1 MQVKLV
7 SETVVVLDEGTL
19 DGAHG
24 ESTMQPDDLIAY
36 CARVSSPKNQTNLST
51 APRLIRYLIDHKHW
65 SPFEMAS
72 MCVEITTS
80 RAIAQQILRHRSF
93 SFQEFS
99 QRYAEATEFEPIE
112 LRRQGATNRQGGEEV
127 FDPVIHDRNGSEL
140 PASEVI
146 ARHTAWGEHVYKQL
160 IQAGVAKECARF
172 ILPLTT
178 QTRLYMHG
186 TVRSWIHYLEQRL
199 DSHAQKEHRLIAEEI
214 KKIFCEVYPNTAAA
228 LNNFLPEGEVM

>member
-1 MQVKLV
+1 MQVNLISYSAIPMSV
-7 SETVVVLDEGTL
+7 PGIFSGD
-19 DGAHG
+19 
-24 ESTMQPDDLIAY
+24 QLIAY
-36 CARVSSPKNQTNLST
+36 CARVSSPQNQTKHET
-51 APRLIRYLIDHKHW
+51 APRLIRYLIDHGHW

-99 QRYAEATEFEPIE
+99 QRYATATEFEPIE

-127 FDPVIHDRNGSEL
+127 FDPGLVTNQGTDCLASDAIDRIL
-140 PASEVI
+140 YAS
-146 ARHTAWGEHVYKQL
+146 ASLYKDL
-160 IQAGVAKECARF
+160 VEAGVAKECARF

-178 QTRLYMHG
+178 QTRLYMNG
-186 TVRSWIHYLEQRL
+186 TVRSWIHYLQQRL

-214 KKIFCEVYPNTAAA
+214 KRIFCEVYPDTASA
-228 LNNFLPEGEVM
+228 LNNFLPEGEVV